1 MRDFNRVAAE
11 KILFERLVSANYL
24 KSEWLNELIKLHEML
39 NEFYRRE

>member
-1 MRDFNRVAAE
+1 MRDFNRVATE
-11 KILFERLVSANYL
+11 KILFESLVSANYL